1 MVMVIKSNVPS
12 NIIANPDGWNPPFS
26 TEGLLYA
33 GIYGR
38 GSLTKN
44 FAKNGIDAVINGA
57 PVVNNHFAE
66 FNANDFLDTGIVN
79 TKEATLIVVAK
90 RNINARRQFLVS
102 SYTGDAKFGRSI
114 LIGYGDVQALT
125 VYSHY
130 QGQDANGADKSIPF
144 SKAVKLGVQAG
155 SPGFMY
161 GKDTGKT
168 ISVKDITSNKSGS
181 VTAAGTM
188 ESIVTAG
195 LTYRIGR
202 SHNNAEAQG
211 DNAIAAA
218 LIFDRA
224 LSDAEIKSI
233 YDYFQAYYAR
243 RGISI

>member
-1 MVMVIKSNVPS
+1 IG
-12 NIIANPDGWNPPFS
+12 PDPRNFNQRVSLGRND
-26 TEGLLYA
+26 LL
-33 GIYGR
+33 IR
-38 GSLTKN
+38 T
-44 FAKNGIDAVINGA
+44 F
-57 PVVNNHFAE
+57 P
-66 FNANDFLDTGIVN
+66 
-79 TKEATLIVVAK
+79 
-90 RNINARRQFLVS
+90 
-102 SYTGDAKFGRSI
+102 KFGRSI
-114 LIGYGDVQALT
+114 LIGNGDAQALT

-130 QGQDANGADKSIPF
+130 QGQDASGADKSIAF
-144 SKAVKLGVQAG
+144 STAVQLGVQAG

-161 GKDTGKT
+161 AKDTGKT
-168 ISVKDITSNKSGS
+168 ISVKDITSNKSSS

-188 ESIVTAG
+188 ESLVTAG

-202 SHNNAEAQG
+202 SHNNAEVQG

>member
-1 MVMVIKSNVPS
+1 NMVMVIKSNVPS

-66 FNANDFLDTGIVN
+66 FNANDFLDTG
-79 TKEATLIVVAK
+79 
-90 RNINARRQFLVS
+90 
-102 SYTGDAKFGRSI
+102 SI
-114 LIGYGDVQALT
+114 LIGNGDAQALT

-130 QGQDANGADKSIPF
+130 QGQDASGADKSIAF
-144 SKAVKLGVQAG
+144 STAVQLGVQAG

-161 GKDTGKT
+161 AKDTGKT
-168 ISVKDITSNKSGS
+168 ISVKDITSNKSSS

-188 ESIVTAG
+188 ESLVTAG

-202 SHNNAEAQG
+202 SHNNAE
-211 DNAIAAA
+211 
-218 LIFDRA
+218 
-224 LSDAEIKSI
+224 
-233 YDYFQAYYAR
+233 
-243 RGISI
+243 